1 MIDSK
6 IYGEYV
12 TAWCPGCGN
21 HDVLLALKDALAR
34 QDLEPHQFALVSGIG
49 QAAKIV
55 HYVRGNGFNGLHGR
69 ALPPAQALKLVNPE
83 LKVVVESGDGCTY
96 GEGGNHL
103 LAAIR
108 RNLDITLI
116 VHNNQIYGLT
126 KGQSS
131 PTTMT
136 GHVTKNN
143 PLGVFEG
150 AFIHDVG
157 VLDELAQHVLGDQRD
172 GDQRQGAGRELL
184 LGQDVN
190 FRIMVVA
197 DRGGDLG
204 RQPPVAGQQ
213 PAHHRVVA
221 AEALLFLG
229 QQRRAAVLGGGI
241 DVGVFGKVRQH
252 HRDRRIVEEGVG
264 VGALGRD
271 ADVPARQHAG
281 GQGQGGGARPEP
293 LHQRRE
299 EVQQRV
305 GPPGRA
311 NPKGAPK

>member
-1 MIDSK
+1 MIDST
-6 IYGEYV
+6 IYGEHV

-83 LKVVVESGDGCTY
+83 LKVVVESGDGCSY

-126 KGQSS
+126 KGQAS

-143 PLGVFEG
+143 PLGVFDQPFNPVAVAVAMRASFVARSFSGLKEHAAATIAAAMQHKG
-150 AFIHDVG
+150 FSLVDMHSPCISFNKVNTFAWYKSRCKEVSHDPANWDEAMKTAMLFGEEIPIG
-157 VLDELAQHVLGDQRD
+157 VIFREQRPSKETLLPQCRD
-172 GDQRQGAGRELL
+172 GAMYRR
-184 LGQDVN
+184 
-190 FRIMVVA
+190 
-197 DRGGDLG
+197 
-204 RQPPVAGQQ
+204 PVDMDK
-213 PAHHRVVA
+213 VA
-221 AEALLFLG
+221 AHMLSYA
-229 QQRRAAVLGGGI
+229 
-241 DVGVFGKVRQH
+241 
-252 HRDRRIVEEGVG
+252 
-264 VGALGRD
+264 
-271 ADVPARQHAG
+271 
-281 GQGQGGGARPEP
+281 
-293 LHQRRE
+293 
-299 EVQQRV
+299 
-305 GPPGRA
+305 
-311 NPKGAPK
+311 

>member
-6 IYGEYV
+6 TYGEYV
-12 TAWCPGCGN
+12 TSWCPGCGN

-34 QDLEPHQFALVSGIG
+34 QNLEPHQFALVSGIG

-83 LKVVVESGDGCTY
+83 LAVVVESGDGCTY

-116 VHNNQIYGLT
+116 VHDNQIYGLT

-143 PLGVFEG
+143 PLGVFDQPFNPVAVAVAMRASFVARSFSGLREHAAATIAAAMAHKGFSLVDMHSPCISFNKVNTFAWYKSRCREASHDPENWGEAMQAAMVFGEEIPIGVIYREERPSKETLLPQCREG
-150 AFIHDVG
+150 A
-157 VLDELAQHVLGDQRD
+157 LYR
-172 GDQRQGAGRELL
+172 RGADMGK
-184 LGQDVN
+184 
-190 FRIMVVA
+190 
-197 DRGGDLG
+197 
-204 RQPPVAGQQ
+204 
-213 PAHHRVVA
+213 VA
-221 AEALLFLG
+221 AHMMSYA
-229 QQRRAAVLGGGI
+229 
-241 DVGVFGKVRQH
+241 
-252 HRDRRIVEEGVG
+252 
-264 VGALGRD
+264 
-271 ADVPARQHAG
+271 
-281 GQGQGGGARPEP
+281 
-293 LHQRRE
+293 
-299 EVQQRV
+299 
-305 GPPGRA
+305 
-311 NPKGAPK
+311 

>member
-69 ALPPAQALKLVNPE
+69 ALPPAQALKLVHPE

-143 PLGVFEG
+143 PLGVFDQPFNPVAVAVAMHASFVARSFSGLKEHAAATIAAAMEHKG
-150 AFIHDVG
+150 FSLVDMHSPCISFNKVNTFAWYKSRCKEVSHDPANWDEAMKAAMVFGDEIPIG
-157 VLDELAQHVLGDQRD
+157 VIYREQRPPKETLLPQCRD
-172 GDQRQGAGRELL
+172 GAMYRR
-184 LGQDVN
+184 
-190 FRIMVVA
+190 
-197 DRGGDLG
+197 
-204 RQPPVAGQQ
+204 PVDMDK
-213 PAHHRVVA
+213 VA
-221 AEALLFLG
+221 AHMMSYA
-229 QQRRAAVLGGGI
+229 
-241 DVGVFGKVRQH
+241 
-252 HRDRRIVEEGVG
+252 
-264 VGALGRD
+264 
-271 ADVPARQHAG
+271 
-281 GQGQGGGARPEP
+281 
-293 LHQRRE
+293 
-299 EVQQRV
+299 
-305 GPPGRA
+305 
-311 NPKGAPK
+311 

>member
-34 QDLEPHQFALVSGIG
+34 QNLEPHQFALVSGIG

-69 ALPPAQALKLVNPE
+69 ALPPAQALKLVHPE
-83 LKVVVESGDGCTY
+83 LEVVVESGDGCTY

-143 PLGVFEG
+143 PLGVFDQPFNPVAVAVAMRASFVARSFSGLKEHAAATIAAAMEHKG
-150 AFIHDVG
+150 FSLVDMHSPCVSFNKVNTFAWYKSRCKEVSHDPANWDEAMKAAMVFGDEIPIG
-157 VLDELAQHVLGDQRD
+157 VIYREERPSKETLLPQCRD
-172 GDQRQGAGRELL
+172 GAMYRRPVDM
-184 LGQDVN
+184 DK
-190 FRIMVVA
+190 VA
-197 DRGGDLG
+197 ERMMSY
-204 RQPPVAGQQ
+204 A
-213 PAHHRVVA
+213 
-221 AEALLFLG
+221 
-229 QQRRAAVLGGGI
+229 
-241 DVGVFGKVRQH
+241 
-252 HRDRRIVEEGVG
+252 
-264 VGALGRD
+264 
-271 ADVPARQHAG
+271 
-281 GQGQGGGARPEP
+281 
-293 LHQRRE
+293 
-299 EVQQRV
+299 
-305 GPPGRA
+305 
-311 NPKGAPK
+311 